1 MNLNMKAVEIKVRLK
16 KNHPEIHKDSK
27 KMVGILRQIYKRNM
41 GIVYFPFLNE
51 RFVIPLNELKEIQQ

>member
-1 MNLNMKAVEIKVRLK
+1 MNLKAVEIKVRLK

-27 KMVGILRQIYKRNM
+27 KMVGILRQIHKRNM

-51 RFVIPLNELKEIQQ
+51 RFVIPLNELKELQE